1 VSPSYE
7 IRIAGQFD
15 KTAAAAFE
23 GLTVT
28 VCGSVTV
35 ISGELDQAGLH
46 GLLERIRA
54 LRLDLAGA
62 RRVRDSPATVRIGK
76 FDAAATVSPQPG
88 ESRMPNSREHGWV
101 AALIRKEAPVIGRT
115 YEIRV
120 VGSLGPAAREAFTD
134 VAVEVEPTATVLCGD
149 LDQTGLH
156 ALLDRVRA
164 LGLEL
169 MDIREI
175 PDQPPA

>member
-1 VSPSYE
+1 MP
-7 IRIAGQFD
+7 
-15 KTAAAAFE
+15 
-23 GLTVT
+23 
-28 VCGSVTV
+28 
-35 ISGELDQAGLH
+35 
-46 GLLERIRA
+46 
-54 LRLDLAGA
+54 
-62 RRVRDSPATVRIGK
+62 DSRK
-76 FDAAATVSPQPG
+76 
-88 ESRMPNSREHGWV
+88 HGWV
-101 AALIRKEAPVIGRT
+101 AALVRKEAPVIGRT
-115 YEIRV
+115 YEIGV